1 MLNVSLAPVI
11 ETELLLIADASI
23 ADSAANLLAL
33 LMLFAALAGRLK
45 TRTLIETVFT
55 LGCS

>member
-11 ETELLLIADASI
+11 EAESILNADVSI

>member
-11 ETELLLIADASI
+11 EAESLLNADVSI
-23 ADSAANLLAL
+23 ANLLTL
-33 LMLFAALAGRLK
+33 LMLFASLAGRLK